1 VVGKVHGR
9 TKGTLVAQQV
19 NLTPAAVSSDGW
31 RSWVK
36 FTLVS
41 LIFFQITAATFTS
54 LGVALPFMIEELT
67 WSWSSAGLGF
77 SVLSF
82 MVGIASRIPSWTLRK
97 FGTRATF
104 GVGGALMAAGFVLL
118 ATTNGLYQYFIGAGL
133 AGLGYTLCSVVPGVD
148 VINQW
153 LPHRRSFAIGLYMT
167 IGGLGGVAGPLIVTS
182 VVATTGSWRMHWWLM
197 AISIAALAAVAI
209 FALRSPEKRA
219 DDDPD
224 SGLTAEK
231 HSDSV
236 FKTRFEWHFDDVLRT
251 PQYYII
257 VAATTLTFL
266 SGVTTN
272 TWAVTHMGNLGI
284 AISVAAG
291 ALSAHALINS
301 LSRAF
306 GGALATWVD
315 PKWLLVTA
323 LLAETIGMLA
333 LAAAD
338 NMTMIV
344 LFALGEGYGFGM
356 CIFSTTMLLVNY
368 YGPKEAP
375 KTMGTMYLITTI
387 AMIGPVTG
395 GLVADKYGGFE
406 NVFRFYAI
414 ILAICLVAVALMKPP
429 KMTAREISPDDKAT
443 V

>member
-1 VVGKVHGR
+1 M
-9 TKGTLVAQQV
+9 AQQV
-19 NLTPAAVSSDGW
+19 NSNAAPAWHDPW
-31 RSWVK
+31 RSWLK

-54 LGVALPFMIEELT
+54 LGVALPFMIEELS

-104 GVGGALMAAGFVLL
+104 GIGGMVMAVGFVLL
-118 ATTNGLYQYFIGAGL
+118 ATTTGLNQYLAGAGL
-133 AGLGYTLCSVVPGVD
+133 AGLGYTLCAVVPGVD
-148 VINQW
+148 VINRW
-153 LPHRRSFAIGLYMT
+153 LPHRRSFAIGVYMT
-167 IGGLGGVAGPLIVTS
+167 IGGMGGVAGPLIVTTL
-182 VVATTGSWRMHWWLM
+182 VATTGSWRMHWWLM
-197 AISIAALAAVAI
+197 AASISALSIAAI
-209 FALRSPEKRA
+209 MFLRSPKGHEES
-219 DDDPD
+219 D
-224 SGLTAEK
+224 SESNLTAEK

-251 PQYYII
+251 PQFYII
-257 VAATTLTFL
+257 VTATTLTFL

-272 TWAVTHMGNLGI
+272 SWAVTHMGNLGI

-306 GGALATWVD
+306 GGALATWID
-315 PKWLLVTA
+315 PKWLLATA

-333 LAAAD
+333 LASAD
-338 NMTMIV
+338 NMTTIV
-344 LFALGEGYGFGM
+344 LFAIGEGYGFGM

-375 KTMGTMYLITTI
+375 KTMGTMYLITTV
-387 AMIGPVTG
+387 AMLGPVLG
-395 GLVADKYGGFE
+395 GYVADNFGGFE
-406 NVFRFYAI
+406 NVFRSYAVL
-414 ILAICLVAVALMKPP
+414 LAACLIAVAFMKPP
-429 KMTAREISPDDKAT
+429 VMPRPEEQANSG
-443 V
+443 

>member
-1 VVGKVHGR
+1 M
-9 TKGTLVAQQV
+9 AQQV
-19 NLTPAAVSSDGW
+19 NSNSAPAWHDPW
-31 RSWVK
+31 LSWFK

-54 LGVALPFMIEELT
+54 LGVALPFMIEELS

-104 GVGGALMAAGFVLL
+104 GIGGAVMAAGFVLL

-133 AGLGYTLCSVVPGVD
+133 AGLGYTLCAVVPGVD
-148 VINQW
+148 VINRW
-153 LPHRRSFAIGLYMT
+153 LPHRRSFAIGMYMT
-167 IGGLGGVAGPLIVTS
+167 IGGMGGVAGPLIVTS
-182 VVATTGSWRMHWWLM
+182 LVATTGSWRMHWWLM
-197 AISIAALAAVAI
+197 AVSISTLAVAAI
-209 FALRSPEKRA
+209 LFLRSPKVNEEG
-219 DDDPD
+219 DDQ
-224 SGLTAEK
+224 SNLTEEK
-231 HSDSV
+231 HSDNV
-236 FKTRFEWHFDDVLRT
+236 FKTRFEWHFADVLRT
-251 PQYYII
+251 PQFYII
-257 VAATTLTFL
+257 VTATTLTFL

-272 TWAVTHMGNLGI
+272 SWAVTHMGNLGI

-306 GGALATWVD
+306 GGALATWID

-387 AMIGPVTG
+387 AMLGPVTG
-395 GLVADKYGGFE
+395 GYIADKFGGFAG
-406 NVFRFYAI
+406 VFQSYAVV
-414 ILAICLVAVALMKPP
+414 LAVCLVAVALMKPP
-429 KMTAREISPDDKAT
+429 VIPRATKAERNE
-443 V
+443 